1 MTEKK
6 ALYTAR
12 TAPLA
17 VKSSSCSVGSGRATI
32 AVSATMKE
40 GAVNKGVTMCTWCGD
55 SYEVESIWQLEHR
68 CFNAE
73 DINSK
78 ERGDGDETE

>member
-1 MTEKK
+1 MM
-6 ALYTAR
+6 A
-12 TAPLA
+12 
-17 VKSSSCSVGSGRATI
+17 
-32 AVSATMKE
+32 
-40 GAVNKGVTMCTWCGD
+40 MCTWCGD

-78 ERGDGDETE
+78 ERGDDDETE